1 MHPSPMTT
9 DISEIKIIPDPNQT
23 GAAPNG
29 DVSGASPLLLVTL
42 RVFALSMTGIAL
54 LFVLNNYLTYWW
66 NWTGVT
72 TLYAQLGWFGL
83 EPPAKALSAR
93 AMALGWLQ
101 LALYIVPVIGL
112 MALVWRTRTRTLRA
126 DSAMLTGVATYLV
139 RGAFWAVLLVG
150 AVDAFISFAR
160 IEEFLPYLVGDALTQ
175 DLGRSSFRGTYVL
188 YPLIALGF
196 GIGAFTRTLGF
207 IWLALLVVMAEFMI
221 VITRYV
227 FSYEQA
233 FMGDLVRFWYAALF
247 LFASAYT
254 LLEEGHVR
262 VDVLYT
268 NFSERAKAWSNTIGT
283 VLLGMPICWVILTRG
298 LWSKSN
304 IINAPLLSFEITQS
318 GYGMYVKY
326 LMASFLLVYAVSMLV
341 QFSSFFLTS
350 AATLLREPQPP
361 HAPEGTMM
369 HTPPRH
375 QIPEPASQ
383 PAISDGH

>member
-1 MHPSPMTT
+1 MTT
-9 DISEIKIIPDPNQT
+9 SKSEIELLFDPDKRG
-23 GAAPNG
+23 GAPGVN
-29 DVSGASPLLLVTL
+29 PLLLVAL
-42 RVFALSMTGIAL
+42 RVFALSMVALAL

-72 TLYAQLGWFGL
+72 ALFAQLGWFGL
-83 EPPAKALSAR
+83 EPAAKALSGGAL
-93 AMALGWLQ
+93 ALGWVQ
-101 LALYIVPVIGL
+101 LLFYIVPVAGL
-112 MALVWRTRTRTLRA
+112 VALVWRTKSRTLRA
-126 DSAMLTGVATYLV
+126 DSAMLTATATYLV

-150 AVDAFISFAR
+150 AVDAFISFSR
-160 IEEFLPYLVGDALTQ
+160 IEGFLPQIVGDALTQ
-175 DLGRSSFRGTYVL
+175 DLGRSSFRGTYVH

-196 GIGAFTRTLGF
+196 GIAAFTRTLGF
-207 IWLALLVVMAEFMI
+207 FWLALLVVLAEFLI
-221 VITRYV
+221 VITRYI

-262 VDVLYT
+262 VDVLYA

-283 VLLGMPICWVILTRG
+283 VLLGMPICWIILTRG

-304 IINAPLLSFEITQS
+304 IINAPLLSFEVTQS

-341 QFSSFFLTS
+341 QFSSFFLSS
-350 AATLLREPQPP
+350 AATLVREPDIRQAGDNVSLGDSAE
-361 HAPEGTMM
+361 HGQI
-369 HTPPRH
+369 RH
-375 QIPEPASQ
+375 ETRDLNPQPASSKAQ
-383 PAISDGH
+383 